1 MPKAA
6 RPSERPWS
14 RLQSATARAMTERL
28 DRRLADGLVEMAHHA
43 LDGGAIA
50 QRVGQRPHLQVTT
63 TLETLLQRCGAPAAD
78 LELSVPI
85 SARAVERLACDC
97 NVTRMLL
104 NADSQVIDVGRT
116 TRKIRGS
123 TRRALNARDNG
134 CRWPGCDRA
143 ASYTSGHHLKHWIAG
158 GSTDLSNLVLLWG
171 LLPNSNRVAT
181 ISTTLVLAHVTA
193 GGSALDGVQSGRA
206 EALPELLVGR
216 RGSCQPHRAS
226 TRGCGRLRIRT
237 QSDQAALQQHWT
249 AVGRPNGP
257 VQALAAWLPL
267 QHSERASTLRGRLA
281 EPGLAVVPGLRT
293 RRGLARP
300 QRADQ
305 GPSPLR
311 DPGLRALL

>member
-14 RLQSATARAMTERL
+14 RLQKRNGKGDDRRL
-28 DRRLADGLVEMAHHA
+28 DRRLADGLVEMAHHT
-43 LDGGAIA
+43 LDGGALA

-123 TRRALNARDNG
+123 TRRALNVRDKG

-171 LLPNSNRVAT
+171 LLPKRSYEA
-181 ISTTLVLAHVTA
+181 S
-193 GGSALDGVQSGRA
+193 GVGF
-206 EALPELLVGR
+206 
-216 RGSCQPHRAS
+216 
-226 TRGCGRLRIRT
+226 
-237 QSDQAALQQHWT
+237 
-249 AVGRPNGP
+249 AV
-257 VQALAAWLPL
+257 
-267 QHSERASTLRGRLA
+267 
-281 EPGLAVVPGLRT
+281 
-293 RRGLARP
+293 
-300 QRADQ
+300 
-305 GPSPLR
+305 
-311 DPGLRALL
+311 